1 MYIKSR
7 ESSPNIQKNIKEQNI
22 VYISPNKINK
32 NISYKQKD
40 NISNNINITQTPNK
54 NISFDLFKTSNKK
67 EKKRKPRYLIIRKE
81 LTNSC
86 DLDNEY
92 NVPNCDIIIN
102 SIQNNEI
109 QKTHSYNL
117 ATNRNILQFQ
127 KNFKNRK
134 KFVNFPISNK
144 NSEIIRNKCELYPDI
159 DFYETYENNNDYN
172 FQNHYDRYQTSNNNY
187 YNKNPI
193 IFNNKT
199 DINASKSQK
208 HKINLIKHSSDNLF
222 DNLNIN
228 FDNSKSEIKRK
239 KKRVIYD
246 ENNSFFS
253 HQKNLSFDSMK
264 GISKNIRKENLKNK
278 FENFMIKEN
287 KSSRFNSNIIL
298 DNNMCKKIVKRKR
311 NTSFKIN
318 NTEYN
323 ISYDE
328 NLNINNKIDIK
339 SKNRKRIEKKKF
351 MRIKYTDYNNNKGKI
366 IHSPEP
372 KLIKTILNENFNDK
386 MKKINSNKVNFKKID
401 LMGIKNLKPKNNI
414 KRKFEI
420 CNVSNINIVGNKPNI
435 NNNNNNSGN
444 IIIIINKNE
453 NHDTLKN
460 EQILKDNNRISNDD
474 YKMVNYKNN
483 SLSVNN
489 ESLINK
495 NEKEALLNKIN
506 ITKNNPK
513 RKIPKINNSNKKLS
527 PNKNKFIN
535 NNNKIS
541 INKLNKLYI
550 NKAVIIKIN
559 NTNINQDLNID
570 EINNRN
576 PKSEKINNEIK
587 ESQDDIN
594 LNIDNI
600 NDFSINTQ
608 LKDERKIEDEQY
620 AKNEIILKEKIE
632 KRKID
637 SIISN
642 DTTNFENELDE
653 SNNQYQEEKKEIENE
668 KEEDANNHQSAK
680 ENEVNIR
687 PVSQHNIERQRPVY
701 ALPSSQNGPVDENKS
716 LNIINKYY
724 DENFILE
731 DDDEENTLKSIKK
744 IKE

>member
-1 MYIKSR
+1 
-7 ESSPNIQKNIKEQNI
+7 
-22 VYISPNKINK
+22 
-32 NISYKQKD
+32 
-40 NISNNINITQTPNK
+40 
-54 NISFDLFKTSNKK
+54 
-67 EKKRKPRYLIIRKE
+67 
-81 LTNSC
+81 
-86 DLDNEY
+86 
-92 NVPNCDIIIN
+92 
-102 SIQNNEI
+102 
-109 QKTHSYNL
+109 
-117 ATNRNILQFQ
+117 
-127 KNFKNRK
+127 
-134 KFVNFPISNK
+134 
-144 NSEIIRNKCELYPDI
+144 
-159 DFYETYENNNDYN
+159 
-172 FQNHYDRYQTSNNNY
+172 
-187 YNKNPI
+187 
-193 IFNNKT
+193 
-199 DINASKSQK
+199 
-208 HKINLIKHSSDNLF
+208 
-222 DNLNIN
+222 
-228 FDNSKSEIKRK
+228 
-239 KKRVIYD
+239 
-246 ENNSFFS
+246 
-253 HQKNLSFDSMK
+253 
-264 GISKNIRKENLKNK
+264 
-278 FENFMIKEN
+278 
-287 KSSRFNSNIIL
+287 
-298 DNNMCKKIVKRKR
+298 
-311 NTSFKIN
+311 
-318 NTEYN
+318 
-323 ISYDE
+323 
-328 NLNINNKIDIK
+328 
-339 SKNRKRIEKKKF
+339 

-386 MKKINSNKVNFKKID
+386 MKKINSNIVNFKKID

-435 NNNNNNSGN
+435 NNNINNSGN

-495 NEKEALLNKIN
+495 NEKESLLNKIN
-506 ITKNNPK
+506 ISKNNPK
-513 RKIPKINNSNKKLS
+513 RKIPKINNSNKKL
-527 PNKNKFIN
+527 
-535 NNNKIS
+535 
-541 INKLNKLYI
+541 
-550 NKAVIIKIN
+550 IIKIN

-570 EINNRN
+570 KINNRN

-587 ESQDDIN
+587 KSQDDIN

-637 SIISN
+637 SLISN

-668 KEEDANNHQSAK
+668 KEEDANNHQSGK

>member
-7 ESSPNIQKNIKEQNI
+7 EKSPNIQKNIKEQNI

-81 LTNSC
+81 LTNSG

-109 QKTHSYNL
+109 PKTHSYNS

-199 DINASKSQK
+199 DINESKSQK

-339 SKNRKRIEKKKF
+339 SKNRKRIEKKK
-351 MRIKYTDYNNNKGKI
+351 IY
-366 IHSPEP
+366 E
-372 KLIKTILNENFNDK
+372 
-386 MKKINSNKVNFKKID
+386 
-401 LMGIKNLKPKNNI
+401 
-414 KRKFEI
+414 
-420 CNVSNINIVGNKPNI
+420 
-435 NNNNNNSGN
+435 
-444 IIIIINKNE
+444 
-453 NHDTLKN
+453 
-460 EQILKDNNRISNDD
+460 
-474 YKMVNYKNN
+474 
-483 SLSVNN
+483 
-489 ESLINK
+489 
-495 NEKEALLNKIN
+495 NKI
-506 ITKNNPK
+506 
-513 RKIPKINNSNKKLS
+513 
-527 PNKNKFIN
+527 
-535 NNNKIS
+535 
-541 INKLNKLYI
+541 Y
-550 NKAVIIKIN
+550 
-559 NTNINQDLNID
+559 
-570 EINNRN
+570 
-576 PKSEKINNEIK
+576 
-587 ESQDDIN
+587 
-594 LNIDNI
+594 
-600 NDFSINTQ
+600 
-608 LKDERKIEDEQY
+608 
-620 AKNEIILKEKIE
+620 
-632 KRKID
+632 
-637 SIISN
+637 
-642 DTTNFENELDE
+642 
-653 SNNQYQEEKKEIENE
+653 
-668 KEEDANNHQSAK
+668 
-680 ENEVNIR
+680 
-687 PVSQHNIERQRPVY
+687 
-701 ALPSSQNGPVDENKS
+701 
-716 LNIINKYY
+716 
-724 DENFILE
+724 
-731 DDDEENTLKSIKK
+731 
-744 IKE
+744 

>member
-1 MYIKSR
+1 
-7 ESSPNIQKNIKEQNI
+7 
-22 VYISPNKINK
+22 
-32 NISYKQKD
+32 
-40 NISNNINITQTPNK
+40 
-54 NISFDLFKTSNKK
+54 
-67 EKKRKPRYLIIRKE
+67 
-81 LTNSC
+81 
-86 DLDNEY
+86 
-92 NVPNCDIIIN
+92 
-102 SIQNNEI
+102 
-109 QKTHSYNL
+109 
-117 ATNRNILQFQ
+117 
-127 KNFKNRK
+127 
-134 KFVNFPISNK
+134 
-144 NSEIIRNKCELYPDI
+144 
-159 DFYETYENNNDYN
+159 
-172 FQNHYDRYQTSNNNY
+172 
-187 YNKNPI
+187 
-193 IFNNKT
+193 
-199 DINASKSQK
+199 
-208 HKINLIKHSSDNLF
+208 
-222 DNLNIN
+222 
-228 FDNSKSEIKRK
+228 
-239 KKRVIYD
+239 
-246 ENNSFFS
+246 
-253 HQKNLSFDSMK
+253 
-264 GISKNIRKENLKNK
+264 
-278 FENFMIKEN
+278 
-287 KSSRFNSNIIL
+287 
-298 DNNMCKKIVKRKR
+298 
-311 NTSFKIN
+311 
-318 NTEYN
+318 
-323 ISYDE
+323 
-328 NLNINNKIDIK
+328 
-339 SKNRKRIEKKKF
+339 

-372 KLIKTILNENFNDK
+372 KLIQNMLNENFNDK
-386 MKKINSNKVNFKKID
+386 MIKINSNKVNFKKID

-435 NNNNNNSGN
+435 NNNINNSGN

-506 ITKNNPK
+506 ISKNNPK

-570 EINNRN
+570 KINNRN

-587 ESQDDIN
+587 KSQDDIN

-637 SIISN
+637 SLISN